1 MNIPAAN
8 IVMTFDPEA
17 MIRFQEERS
26 FTGFKSWAEAQEA
39 KDREAASADKKNY
52 RPQTYLFN
60 NVPGSNFLS
69 LSHQYGLGGSKEA
82 PVIRIE
88 LVDPQGL
95 FEDAMMAGTMASNE
109 PATTN
114 PYFTLLKSKEAEIHA
129 EQRAITALRDTL
141 NKEYGKDKI
150 TVDSIYRGLRRAKH
164 DPTFTYMAT
173 INGRDITL
181 DEEMFDR
188 ARELL
193 GEKSARSRK
202 LRALTKDLGEM
213 EVSGMSKK
221 LAFINKQMA
230 ENVPLTQRPVYITYG
245 VGDNLLDWSPPTCF
259 GEITTLEYKFDGKGA
274 RILTLLFAGQAVHP
288 NLTSMGINPLGDS
301 KKGFLTK
308 GMSNPFFN
316 DESYDSQLKALT
328 QLKAQKDVPDF
339 RYIGKPNRPSFHLLI
354 TNTIRNYIRSGT
366 DYDNVVVILPNLDA
380 GGQGSGYGGG
390 NLQGYFRETW
400 KRVSPQISNTSLQK
414 VIDKCTTAGKL
425 PGKAISTVSD
435 MKRVECYKQ
444 VLESIGF
451 SVAETRMFSG
461 MGTPTMVGTPAAG
474 AIPHIP
480 YEEAATPEE
489 ALEWFTNRRMYAVL
503 QNDYVSQSFREKLEA
518 VASSLSKIIRDYN
531 HGFRELKAGFHIET
545 DYNMLN
551 IMYKHQLIDDKTV
564 PAIIWG
570 DKNMI
575 PQFLQARLME
585 ADIAQ
590 LASELHAESPDSNRK
605 AEQIRE
611 TTMKL
616 QTGRIEREKVVKT
629 IITDVLHPIDVLRGL
644 NYNYMKDVVDYLRP
658 PIWNSPFGPS
668 YGDLEDSEMLSN
680 STTMRE
686 GVEHLRKDQPHAA
699 SRLPIF
705 SLGTKNSNILSIDID
720 INQIYTK
727 WMKTAGPVPA
737 TDQQKVD
744 AFFGNPPSQMRDKAA
759 KMFSA
764 MSKFDHTKVDE
775 ETGVPKDF
783 EALVEK
789 WYLDVG
795 GSLFDDRIQNFDQW
809 STFFSEARTELG
821 LGEEFSD
828 MAGKEFEN
836 WFISSNKKEFYK
848 YMWSAFKALYDKTA
862 GTKGFNRSQ
871 ITIGG
876 KEPTDAGITAVANI
890 TKKLGENVLKG
901 KITTLPQ
908 FNLANDIRVLNRP
921 CLVFCAEPRFTLGGG
936 LKEKVFTWYS
946 GLYQLN
952 GFKHTIS
959 KGNVQSQ
966 FFIMRSPT
974 SSKKNDDEEDNE
986 AGSE

>member
-39 KDREAASADKKNY
+39 KDREAASADKKKY
-52 RPQTYLFN
+52 KPQTYLFN
-60 NVPGSNFLS
+60 NIPGSNFLS
-69 LSHQYGLGGSKEA
+69 LSHQYGTGGSKEA

-109 PATTN
+109 PATAN
-114 PYFTLLKSKEAEIHA
+114 PYYTILASKQAEIHA
-129 EQRAITALRDTL
+129 EQRAITALRYTL
-141 NKEYGKDKI
+141 NKENQEPPFGEGMI
-150 TVDSIYRGLRRAKH
+150 TRDGIYRGLRRAKH

-202 LRALTKDLGEM
+202 LRALIKDLKEM
-213 EVSGMSKK
+213 EASGMSHK
-221 LAFINKQMA
+221 LTFINNQMA

-288 NLTSMGINPLGDS
+288 NLTRMGINPLGDS

-451 SVAETRMFSG
+451 SVAEMRMFSG

-531 HGFRELKAGFHIET
+531 KGFRELKVGFHIET

-551 IMYKHQLIDDKTV
+551 IMYKHQLIDNKMV

-570 DKNMI
+570 DNNMI
-575 PQFLQARLME
+575 KQFLQARLME

-744 AFFGNPPSQMRDKAA
+744 AFFGNPPSQMRNKAA

-783 EALVEK
+783 ETLVEK
-789 WYLDVG
+789 WYVDEWRSDGVTG
-795 GSLFDDRIQNFDQW
+795 FNQW

-828 MAGKEFEN
+828 MAGKEFKN
-836 WFISSNKKEFYK
+836 WFDSSNKIEFYK

-966 FFIMRSPT
+966 FFIMRRSGPY
-974 SSKKNDDEEDNE
+974 DEEDNE

>member
-129 EQRAITALRDTL
+129 EQRAISALRDTL

-150 TVDSIYRGLRRAKH
+150 TVDSIYRGLKRAKH